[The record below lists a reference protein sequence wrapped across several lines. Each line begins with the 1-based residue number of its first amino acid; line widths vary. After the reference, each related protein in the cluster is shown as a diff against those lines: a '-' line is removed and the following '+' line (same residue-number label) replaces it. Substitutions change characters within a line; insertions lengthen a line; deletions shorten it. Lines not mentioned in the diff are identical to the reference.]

1 MSTGLALIYPISDT
15 SEIEGIPYFSLPHQ
29 SSHMSCRQVDDSQSE
44 SCVFPFE
51 LGIDGFAGVQPDGL
65 DIGFYLTVLGDQTIA
80 AGWSQGGVIELV
92 EHLILAFF
100 KQGTNTGMVLI
111 GRLRAGIAGRAQDDI
126 CRILVFHGDK
136 LTHSWTNTSYFL
148 PKA

>member
-51 LGIDGFAGVQPDGL
+51 FSIEGFAGVQPDGL
-65 DIGFYLTVLGDQTIA
+65 DIGLYLTVLGDQTVA
-80 AGWSQGGVIELV
+80 TRRGQAGVIELV
-92 EHLILAFF
+92 EHLILALF
-100 KQGTNTGMVLI
+100 K
-111 GRLRAGIAGRAQDDI
+111 
-126 CRILVFHGDK
+126 
-136 LTHSWTNTSYFL
+136 
-148 PKA
+148 